1 MEASVTMIRHL
12 AGVGEVVEDIAAAVA
27 FYRDVLGLP
36 VEHEEG
42 SEYATIAIPGI
53 LHWGL
58 WDRRAAA
65 ESTFGDR
72 AQASRIPLGFCVGFE
87 VDDVDAAAAAARTR
101 GIDLIQP
108 PKTEPWGQK
117 TTRFLTPWGSFAE
130 LVETP
135 WAREIARE

>member
-1 MEASVTMIRHL
+1 MIRHV
-12 AGVGEVVEDIAAAVA
+12 AGVGEVVEDVAAAAA
-27 FYRDVLGLP
+27 FYRDVLGLN
-36 VEHEEG
+36 VEHEAG
-42 SEYATIAIPGI
+42 SDYAEINVPGI

-72 AQASRIPLGFCVGFE
+72 ALAARIPLGFCVGLE
-87 VDDVDAAAAAARTR
+87 VDDVDAAAEATGSC
-101 GIDLIQP
+101 GINLIQP

-117 TTRFLTPWGSFAE
+117 TTRFLTPWGSFCE

-135 WAREIARE
+135 WAREIPKSGE